1 MNISKAEQRTW
12 SQSARSWWT
21 QTNDTYELT
30 PSEIV
35 IAREVCRGMTRLDA
49 INEELQGAPLTVTN
63 RFGESVTAPLVTEQR
78 LLSQSTAKLIGTL
91 RLPEVESQEQH
102 NVTERTGTQQR
113 RTQVRGQYAPPRA
126 V

>member
-1 MNISKAEQRTW
+1 M
-12 SQSARSWWT
+12 
-21 QTNDTYELT
+21 
-30 PSEIV
+30 

-49 INEELQGAPLTVTN
+49 INDELQGASLTVTN

-78 LLSQSTAKLIGTL
+78 MLSQSVAKLIGTL
-91 RLPEVESQEQH
+91 RLPEVESQER
-102 NVTERTGTQQR
+102 NVTERTGTTQR